1 MNDRLFEKLCDILS
15 DMERKDKLSASD
27 VQIID
32 WATHA
37 KKSMRALEEMDG
49 GYSGNSYRGSY
60 RDGSYRDG
68 GMSNRGRRRDS
79 MGRYA
84 SDDGYSRNYSRHDG
98 REEYL
103 DQLRDMMEIAPD
115 EKSRQNIQR
124 MIREMEQ
131 A

>member
-1 MNDRLFEKLCDILS
+1 MNDRLYEKLCDILS

-37 KKSMRALEEMDG
+37 KKSMMAIDEMEG
-49 GYSGNSYRGSY
+49 GYSGNSYR
-60 RDGSYRDG
+60 GSYRDG

-103 DQLRDMMEIAPD
+103 DQLRDMMSSAPD
-115 EKSRQNIQR
+115 EKSRQSIQR

-131 A
+131 S